1 MILKAALFDNDGTLV
16 DSEELILSSFRY
28 ATKSVLGEALPDEVL
43 RRKVGQPLRTQ
54 MADFTPDVDKREEL
68 FRVYQ
73 EFNAREHDRMI
84 RLFPD
89 VANTLG
95 TMLQRGLRLGVVT
108 SKLSENCLQNLSH
121 LGIDG
126 YFECIV
132 APDNCPLHKPDPGPV
147 LEGAKLLGARP
158 EQCVYVGDSPYDI
171 AAGRDAGCT
180 TIAVTYGVFSR
191 EDLKPERPDYFCD
204 SFAELLSVLDGIV
217 RRG

>member
-1 MILKAALFDNDGTLV
+1 
-16 DSEELILSSFRY
+16 
-28 ATKSVLGEALPDEVL
+28 VLGEALPDEVL

-54 MADFTPDVDKREEL
+54 MADFTPDFDKREEL

-121 LGIDG
+121 LGIDR

-132 APDNCPLHKPDPGPV
+132 APDNCPLHKPNPGPV

>member
-84 RLFPD
+84 RLFPG

-108 SKLSENCLQNLSH
+108 SKLSENCLRNLSH
-121 LGIDG
+121 LGIDR

-132 APDNCPLHKPDPGPV
+132 APDNCPMHKPDPGPV

-204 SFAELLSVLDGIV
+204 SFAELLSVLDGLV